1 MNHPEDLSPLLTT
14 RIDIR
19 WGEMDAYGHI
29 NNAMYLR
36 YMEEARIRLLLKLG
50 YKLDGHGQGPVIV
63 NVSSTFMAPV
73 EYPDQLS
80 IDCFL
85 SDAGRSSCMSHY
97 KIHSNQKNQQCVCEG
112 SAKIVWIDTESG
124 KSIELPQT
132 IRDVIDRQSLE

>member
-1 MNHPEDLSPLLTT
+1 MNQLQNLKSLLTT
-14 RIDIR
+14 SIDIR

-36 YMEEARIRLLLKLG
+36 YMEEARIRLLFKMG
-50 YKLDGHGQGPVIV
+50 YKLDGRGQGPVVV

-73 EYPDQLS
+73 EYPDRLT

-85 SDAGRSSCMSHY
+85 SDAGRSSCISRY
-97 KIHSNQKNQQCVCEG
+97 KIHSEQNNQQCVCEG
-112 SAKIVWIDTESG
+112 SAKIVWFDTESG